1 MQKHMLIH
9 GVYVPI
15 TPNEVSETIW
25 TALSTGSYESKEAHW
40 ALKAARKGDRI
51 LELGA
56 GLGVITTLLA
66 SVENA
71 RVFAFEADPGVT
83 RLAERTLKFNGADNV
98 ELNHGILAAGPPR
111 AHRFFV
117 RNDFWMSSL
126 TEHSAPFRETEE
138 IHSVDIDAF
147 ISDARIDYVVMDIE
161 GAERELLT
169 AATLPGVE
177 RVFIELHDHLYGL
190 HGVNEIV
197 QSMGKKGF
205 VYDPRGSSGACILFS
220 RDRSERQYEPEEM
233 NEFTI

>member
-15 TPNEVSETIW
+15 IPSEVSETIW
-25 TALSTGSYESKEAHW
+25 TALSAGSYEAKEAHW
-40 ALKAARKGDRI
+40 ALRAARKGDRI

-71 RVFAFEADPGVT
+71 RVFAFEADPRVT
-83 RLAERTLKFNGADNV
+83 RLAERTLKFNGASNV
-98 ELNHGILAAGPPR
+98 ELNNGILAAGPSR
-111 AHRFFV
+111 TYKFFV
-117 RNDFWMSSL
+117 RDDFWMSSL
-126 TEHSAPFRETEE
+126 TEHTAPFVQTEE
-138 IHSVDIDAF
+138 IHSMDIDAF
-147 ISDARIDYVVMDIE
+147 ISETGIDYLVMDIE
-161 GAERELLT
+161 GAERDLLT
-169 AATLPGVE
+169 TATLPGVE

-190 HGVNEIV
+190 HGVNEII

-220 RDRSERQYEPEEM
+220 RDRSERQYETEEM
-233 NEFTI
+233 NEFTM